1 MPNINVSKQALDTI
15 IRKSRVHLY
24 KPIQIAEI
32 LYHHRIDKRRWNL
45 SDTESYRNVSK
56 RWRDEVSNRL
66 VGRISTSSQK
76 FQDNIFEENA
86 MPPRLLN
93 ALGRFNKL
101 LGGVVEAYIYNALN
115 ERLSSVHGV
124 NNYIC
129 KSSAVTFDLKKLV
142 SLFKNNPG
150 LKRSIDK
157 MYEILVYALFSTIV
171 RALRAQ
177 ITLEIL
183 NEDKQLLNDFQPFIK
198 MVLGIDAKNTKIIL
212 PAALYRA
219 GVANAADRGLD
230 MWANF
235 GLAIQVKHLT
245 LTPELIEDVANGI
258 AADRIVVVCIDS
270 EKAAIESLLS
280 QVGWREK
287 IQGIITMDDLDQW
300 YKICLNEKYKNNLGK
315 NLLKDVER
323 EFNLEFPSNSE
334 LLPFIKE
341 RGYNKL
347 KKCDNW

>member
-1 MPNINVSKQALDTI
+1 MPNINISKRALDTI

-32 LYHHRIDKRRWNL
+32 LYHHRTDKRRWDL
-45 SDTESYRNVSK
+45 ADMESYRNVSK

-66 VGRISTSSQK
+66 VGRICTSSQK
-76 FQDNIFEENA
+76 FQDNIFDENA
-86 MPPRLLN
+86 IPPRLLRD
-93 ALGRFNKL
+93 LGRFNKSH
-101 LGGVVEAYIYNALN
+101 GGLVEAYIYNALN
-115 ERLSSVHGV
+115 ERLSSVYGV
-124 NNYIC
+124 SNYIC
-129 KSSAVTFDLKKLV
+129 SSTAASFDLKKVV
-142 SLFKNNPG
+142 SLFEKNPG

-157 MYEILVYALFSTIV
+157 IYEILVYALFSTIV

-183 NEDKQLLNDFQPFIK
+183 NKDQQLLKDFQFFIK

-258 AADRIVVVCIDS
+258 SADRIVVVCIDS
-270 EKAAIESLLS
+270 EKTAIENLLS
-280 QVGWREK
+280 QVGWGEK

-300 YKICLNEKYKNNLGK
+300 YKICLSNKYKNKLGK

-323 EFNLEFPSNSE
+323 EFNLEFPSNFE

-347 KKCDNW
+347 KKGGNW

>member
-1 MPNINVSKQALDTI
+1 MSDINISKRALDTI

-45 SDTESYRNVSK
+45 ADTESYRNVSK
-56 RWRDEVSNRL
+56 RWRDEVSTRL
-66 VGRISTSSQK
+66 VGRICTSSQK
-76 FQDNIFEENA
+76 FQDNIFDENA
-86 MPPRLLN
+86 IPPRLLRD
-93 ALGRFNKL
+93 LGSFNKL
-101 LGGVVEAYIYNALN
+101 RGGFVEAYIYNALN
-115 ERLSSVHGV
+115 ERLSSVHNV

-129 KSSAVTFDLKKLV
+129 ESTAATFDLKELIN
-142 SLFKNNPG
+142 LFKINPG

-157 MYEILVYALFSTIV
+157 MYEIFVYALFSTIV

-183 NEDKQLLNDFQPFIK
+183 NEDKQLLRDFQPFIK
-198 MVLGIDAKNTKIIL
+198 MVLGIDAKNTKTIL

-245 LTPELIEDVANGI
+245 LTPELVEDVANEI
-258 AADRIVVVCIDS
+258 AADRIVVVCINS
-270 EKAAIESLLS
+270 EKTAIENLLS
-280 QVGWREK
+280 QVGWGEK

-300 YKICLNEKYKNNLGK
+300 YKICLNNKHKNNLGK

-334 LLPFIKE
+334 LLPFIEE

-347 KKCDNW
+347 KKSDNW